1 MLVLEL
7 NTKRTWENT
16 LIYED
21 LEKMFY
27 ASEKLREAFIKK
39 KKSVTFFTLGSD
51 PPLFSGKCN
60 ENPKKK

>member
-7 NTKRTWENT
+7 NTNRTWENT

-39 KKSVTFFTLGSD
+39 KK
-51 PPLFSGKCN
+51 KCN
-60 ENPKKK
+60 IFYTRV

>member
-7 NTKRTWENT
+7 NTNRTWENT

-39 KKSVTFFTLGSD
+39 KSIWKI
-51 PPLFSGKCN
+51 P
-60 ENPKKK
+60 